1 MSGREVKIRWDD
13 DTSVSKW
20 MKIADLDAE
29 PHPATRQTASA
40 AQGAAPA
47 EAPKAE
53 GSTQI
58 FLSCPH
64 PVALDRRH
72 DCCLIGTVVRQL
84 VSVGQVRWSTTRG

>member
-29 PHPATRQTASA
+29 PHPATRQTAA

-58 FLSCPH
+58 WPPH
-64 PVALDRRH
+64 PVASDRRH
-72 DCCLIGTVVRQL
+72 DCCLVGTVVSRL
-84 VSVGQVRWSTTRG
+84 VSVGQERWSTTRG